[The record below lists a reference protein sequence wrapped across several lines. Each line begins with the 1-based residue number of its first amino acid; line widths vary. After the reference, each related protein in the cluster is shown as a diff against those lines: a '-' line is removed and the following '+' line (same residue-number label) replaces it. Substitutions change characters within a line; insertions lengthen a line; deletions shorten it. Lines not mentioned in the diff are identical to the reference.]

1 MAIAPKRV
9 LLGGAAAGGLA
20 SRAAAVPGIPRQ
32 AAAAAATATATALFS
47 TAPSAPVRLSSLFPS
62 RPRIATSLS
71 QRQAVGGGERRGV
84 RWSSDSAPAGSKIW
98 NFEEVQNLTSSS
110 SSSSPTSKA
119 KVTIIDVREPGE
131 VAQTGRIPGSLN
143 VPMTS
148 APDSFHV
155 SEDEFE
161 DRFGFARPDPADG
174 EVLFYCK
181 AGVRSRAAAGIARD
195 AGWTKVG
202 EYPGSWLD
210 WVGRGGKVE
219 R

>member
-1 MAIAPKRV
+1 MP
-9 LLGGAAAGGLA
+9 LC
-20 SRAAAVPGIPRQ
+20 
-32 AAAAAATATATALFS
+32 ALNS
-47 TAPSAPVRLSSLFPS
+47 CPQLFPQTKPDQT
-62 RPRIATSLS
+62 RPDQTKSTSS
-71 QRQAVGGGERRGV
+71 QA
-84 RWSSDSAPAGSKIW
+84 KIRL
-98 NFEEVQNLTSSS
+98 NLLTNTTLPYPVQVQNLTSSS

-210 WVGRGGKVE
+210 LVGRGGKVE